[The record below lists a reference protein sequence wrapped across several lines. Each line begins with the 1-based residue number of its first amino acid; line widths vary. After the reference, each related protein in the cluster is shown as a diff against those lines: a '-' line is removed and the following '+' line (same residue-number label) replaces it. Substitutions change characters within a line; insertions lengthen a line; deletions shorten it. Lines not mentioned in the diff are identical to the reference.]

1 MEIIVVLN
9 LGLVMV
15 MVIVKNNN
23 MQVVRRYNFKA
34 AWPVSWEGPSF
45 NSQSNELAIESV
57 ELAHDG
63 IEVQV
68 IQ

>member
-1 MEIIVVLN
+1 M
-9 LGLVMV
+9 
-15 MVIVKNNN
+15 KNNN

-45 NSQSNELAIESV
+45 NSQANELAIESI

-68 IQ
+68 IK

>member
-1 MEIIVVLN
+1 
-9 LGLVMV
+9 
-15 MVIVKNNN
+15 
-23 MQVVRRYNFKA
+23 
-34 AWPVSWEGPSF
+34 VSWEGPSF
-45 NSQSNELAIESV
+45 NAQSNELAIESV